1 MANFDLVN
9 VSENAPLV
17 KQFIERISKATG
29 QIVTAFIAQKMK
41 KVASE
46 ATKDLDFVL
55 ENGQTI
61 TLVVRTDGDVVRVK
75 LNGKDLPLKSELF
88 HFSADSFEL
97 VKAPQNGRYS
107 LAANE
112 SDRNS
117 PASVFAKA
125 VEEIATRVRQN
136 QAAFDKRQAQEK
148 VVIPKKSGGSNASST
163 SVSVRTKEVR
173 SNLDNLDKEIIEKTA
188 LRDDLKSKL
197 EARKQQILQV
207 SQVSN
212 EVQ

>member
-9 VSENAPLV
+9 VNENSPLV

-41 KVASE
+41 KIASE

-88 HFSADSFEL
+88 HFSADTFEQ
-97 VKAPQNGRYS
+97 VNPQKNGRYT

-112 SDRNS
+112 ADRKS

-148 VVIPKKSGGSNASST
+148 VVIPKKTGGSNTSST

-173 SNLDNLDKEIIEKTA
+173 SNLDHLDKEIIEKTA
-188 LRDDLKSKL
+188 LRDELKGKL

-207 SQVSN
+207 SN

>member
-9 VSENAPLV
+9 VSENSPLV
-17 KQFIERISKATG
+17 KQFIERISKSTG

-136 QAAFDKRQAQEK
+136 QAAFDKRQSQEK

-207 SQVSN
+207 NQVSN